1 MMIWIFMA
9 FFSFTSTILGVND
22 FSRSGKL
29 KKNTL
34 KKAKSSKKIV
44 AFCFNQVCFNL
55 VEPGFNLTVFHCLS
69 TKIRSENM
77 QFLKGRH

>member
-34 KKAKSSKKIV
+34 KKLKVQKKLLPFV
-44 AFCFNQVCFNL
+44 
-55 VEPGFNLTVFHCLS
+55 LT
-69 TKIRSENM
+69 
-77 QFLKGRH
+77 